1 MHRAIRSIIAT
12 ATLVA
17 VALPQGVVA
26 APSAGCGKSG
36 MTDGSYT
43 MPSPGG
49 GLVRS
54 FRVQVPTGYD
64 ARTGL
69 PLIVMF
75 HGWGGNE
82 DEFLGDKTV
91 TALADQRGYILVAPR
106 GLGSGAPDSSNN
118 SWSFSG
124 STSGLDGDSV
134 NAAVPGDSAAIC
146 DAAKTPDY
154 SYASCRTAKRNTC
167 SWTHCQDDDVA
178 FAVALVA
185 NIASNL
191 CIDTE
196 RVFATGG
203 SNGGML
209 TWELGQ
215 NPLSASVF
223 RAIAPVIGLPH
234 RAYLNAQGKR
244 EKMPVLLITG
254 MLDTTVPP
262 GAWDDPAY
270 TTTSNENDRYFY
282 TGATAITR
290 QWGKANGCVGTGN
303 AVPFDDGQAQSDCR
317 TFCTGDNGWSGG
329 AVGTGWPNVLDCRAR
344 MGHYYGLPWSWPLIL
359 DFFDAHSR

>member
-1 MHRAIRSIIAT
+1 
-12 ATLVA
+12 
-17 VALPQGVVA
+17 
-26 APSAGCGKSG
+26 

-43 MPSPGG
+43 VPRPGS

-54 FRVQVPTGYD
+54 FRVHVPTGYD
-64 ARTGL
+64 ARTGS
-69 PLIVMF
+69 PLIMIF

-124 STSGLDGDSV
+124 STSGLDGDGV
-134 NAAVPGDSAAIC
+134 NAAVHGDSAAIC

-154 SYASCRTAKRNTC
+154 SYPSCRTAMRNTC
-167 SWTHCQDDDVA
+167 SWTHCQDDDVE
-178 FAVALVA
+178 FAVALVEHISA
-185 NIASNL
+185 RL
-191 CIDTE
+191 CVDTE

-215 NPLSASVF
+215 NPASAPTF

-254 MLDTTVPP
+254 LLDTTFPRAPGMILRTPPLRTTVIATSTRVPRPLP
-262 GAWDDPAY
+262 GSGARRTAASAPATPYPSTMAGRRRIAALTVLATPAGQAGPCDPAGRTCSTAAHAWA
-270 TTTSNENDRYFY
+270 TTTACPGR
-282 TGATAITR
+282 GR
-290 QWGKANGCVGTGN
+290 
-303 AVPFDDGQAQSDCR
+303 
-317 TFCTGDNGWSGG
+317 
-329 AVGTGWPNVLDCRAR
+329 
-344 MGHYYGLPWSWPLIL
+344 
-359 DFFDAHSR
+359 